1 MGQELQGTCLEAVLR
16 LVSSLFSLRPEP
28 FSKDAFVHSLTRLRK
43 QQLFIAKNII
53 LLGGQLTHIIGR
65 WREEL
70 KAPLSA
76 NTTPVLLPL
85 GKMGSFNTWCQMTIK
100 GARWSTIQIKR
111 QSSPGGSS
119 FQQMGRSL
127 PILLM

>member
-1 MGQELQGTCLEAVLR
+1 MQELQGTCLEAVLR
-16 LVSSLFSLRPEP
+16 IVSSLFSLRPEP
-28 FSKDAFVHSLTRLRK
+28 FPKDVFIHSLTRLRK

-53 LLGGQLTHIIGR
+53 LWGGQLMHIIGR

-85 GKMGSFNTWCQMTIK
+85 GKMGSFTSCQMTIK
-100 GARWSTIQIKR
+100 GARWSTVQIKR